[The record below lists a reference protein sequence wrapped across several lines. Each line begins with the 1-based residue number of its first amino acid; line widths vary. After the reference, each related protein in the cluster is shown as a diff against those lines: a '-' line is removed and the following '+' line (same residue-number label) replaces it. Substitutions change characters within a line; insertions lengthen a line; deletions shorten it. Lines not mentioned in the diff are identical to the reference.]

1 MFQCYRECID
11 AGRPDEAARYVLFG
25 VRPDTSGN
33 MVDQSV
39 VPLGDPKLDCGVNP
53 RLVYNI
59 RQALD
64 DLADRL
70 DLPAS
75 WLERARQYF
84 RQIQIVATG
93 GFNPQRIAQFEA
105 MGVPVNI
112 YGVGSYLFEGENN
125 DFTADVVRVKIEG
138 QWYDMAK
145 VGRQARHN
153 PNLQRVVY

>member
-1 MFQCYRECID
+1 
-11 AGRPDEAARYVLFG
+11 
-25 VRPDTSGN
+25 
-33 MVDQSV
+33 
-39 VPLGDPKLDCGVNP
+39 
-53 RLVYNI
+53 
-59 RQALD
+59 
-64 DLADRL
+64 LADRL
-70 DLPAS
+70 YLPPH
-75 WLERARQYF
+75 WLDRALQYF

-125 DFTADVVRVKIEG
+125 DFTSDVVRVKIEG

-153 PNLQRVVY
+153 PNMQRVVY